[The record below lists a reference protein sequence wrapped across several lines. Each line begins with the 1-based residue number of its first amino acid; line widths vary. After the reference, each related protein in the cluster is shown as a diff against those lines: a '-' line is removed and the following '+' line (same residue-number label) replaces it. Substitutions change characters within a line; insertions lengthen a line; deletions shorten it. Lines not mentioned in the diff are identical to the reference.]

1 MRDADWAKF
10 VARGYGDFKFNIL
23 VGDTVVPL
31 AVPAGQSADK
41 YFSSRISATN
51 PNALYLSVNLAI
63 TDAPYT
69 GVQPP
74 SRIPRRTCTRSI
86 RRTWPRTRIRSP
98 GAGPAKQRG
107 FFLFGDGSKNAEFSS
122 PDAVYVTLPKPP
134 GDLNGDGVA
143 NCADLALA
151 KKSMF
156 KRAGQPGYDARAD
169 VTGDGAADINDWTL
183 ITSVIPVTGC

>member
-1 MRDADWAKF
+1 MRLEFKVERPAYMRDADWAKF

-69 GVQPP
+69 GVQ
-74 SRIPRRTCTRSI
+74 T
-86 RRTWPRTRIRSP
+86 SP
-98 GAGPAKQRG
+98 RG
-107 FFLFGDGSKNAEFSS
+107 FQDGPLHGQS
-122 PDAVYVTLPKPP
+122 DVP
-134 GDLNGDGVA
+134 GLEPRSVP
-143 NCADLALA
+143 
-151 KKSMF
+151 
-156 KRAGQPGYDARAD
+156 RARGQ
-169 VTGDGAADINDWTL
+169 AAAGL
-183 ITSVIPVTGC
+183 LRVR